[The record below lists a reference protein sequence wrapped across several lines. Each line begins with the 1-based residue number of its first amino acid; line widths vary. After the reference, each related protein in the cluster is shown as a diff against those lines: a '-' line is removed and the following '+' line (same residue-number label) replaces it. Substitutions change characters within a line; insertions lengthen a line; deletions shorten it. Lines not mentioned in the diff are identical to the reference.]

1 MVGGGE
7 GVGGEVLV
15 FCAANGHATANATQ
29 RRNTSLPASTIG
41 LIVKRHNGFLLTGL
55 SIFSALTHVIS
66 KHGRNTPVH
75 SATLPSPTAGASRLH
90 THLPKV
96 SAVNSELAELS
107 ALGDHTMRGLSHG
120 TTFTVL
126 VVFVVAWP

>member
-1 MVGGGE
+1 MY
-7 GVGGEVLV
+7 
-15 FCAANGHATANATQ
+15 
-29 RRNTSLPASTIG
+29 
-41 LIVKRHNGFLLTGL
+41 FLSTGL

-66 KHGRNTPVH
+66 KHGRNTPLH
-75 SATLPSPTAGASRLH
+75 STTLTSPTAGASRLH
-90 THLPKV
+90 NHLPKV

-126 VVFVVAWP
+126 VVFVVARP